1 VASTGV
7 GEDSRRE
14 ILGIAI
20 GEPEDVTPWT
30 EFLRSL
36 RCRGLCGVQL
46 VISDSH
52 LGLKAAIAKVDPGAG
67 WQCFQVHFMR
77 NVLVRVPRSH
87 LSMAAVINR
96 TILAQLDSDHL
107 ERRAREVAAMMKRH
121 SSLVTEMPMAAGEDV
136 TAFRYTPANHWQ
148 KIWSTSSLER
158 PDAEIKRR
166 NNMVGIFSNHAGVTH
181 HGSVLGDPRR
191 MERPETALSPKS
203 PSNN

>member
-1 VASTGV
+1 M
-7 GEDSRRE
+7 R

-20 GEPEDVTPWT
+20 GEPEDVAPWT
-30 EFLRSL
+30 EFLRPL

-107 ERRAREVAAMMKRH
+107 ERRPREVAAMMKRH

-158 PDAEIKRR
+158 LNAEIKRR
-166 NNMVGIFSNHAGVTH
+166 TNMVGIFSNHAGVTH
-181 HGSVLGDPRR
+181 HGSVRGNPRR
-191 MERPETALSPKS
+191 MERPETVLSPES